1 VIASRSLTSSGLARW
16 AFALLAVPAILVG
29 ILAMH
34 FLAGLP
40 NGGGQAH
47 AMSASAPAVAEHMST
62 EAVPPV
68 SDSCSAQCGPAHEMT
83 AMACL
88 LLALLVAAVLLAGAM
103 GSTGAL
109 SPRMLL
115 ARVGAATGG
124 LAPPRPPSL
133 LVLSISRT

>member
-1 VIASRSLTSSGLARW
+1 MIASRSLTSPGLARW
-16 AFALLAVPAILVG
+16 AFALLAVPAILAG

-40 NGGGQAH
+40 SGDQAH
-47 AMSASAPAVAEHMST
+47 AMSASAPAASEHMAS
-62 EAVPPV
+62 EALPPV
-68 SDSCSAQCGPAHEMT
+68 SDGCSAQCGPAHEMT

-88 LLALLVAAVLLAGAM
+88 LLALLVAAVLLASAM

-115 ARVGAATGG
+115 ARIGAAAGG